1 MPSEET
7 MRQQYLI
14 PARLVRKVR
23 ALSKRQKVPA
33 TEIVRRALDAY
44 TEPKPGA
51 AREDELV
58 DRLLTEAFEM
68 IDQVAGILGDLNR
81 KIDAVQRRI
90 DSGAIRR
97 EAETEMHRWLEANP
111 GAVAGFRKHIAA
123 ES

>member
-1 MPSEET
+1 

-44 TEPKPGA
+44 TEAKPGA
-51 AREDELV
+51 ASEDELV

-68 IDQVAGILGDLNR
+68 IEQVTATLGDLNR
-81 KIDAVQRRI
+81 KIDTVQRRI
-90 DSGAIRR
+90 DSGEIRR
-97 EAETEMHRWLEANP
+97 QAETEMHRWLEANP
-111 GAVAGFRKHIAA
+111 GAVAVFRKHIAA

>member
-1 MPSEET
+1 

-44 TEPKPGA
+44 TEAKPGA
-51 AREDELV
+51 ASEDELV

-68 IDQVAGILGDLNR
+68 IEQVTATLGDLNR
-81 KIDAVQRRI
+81 KIDTVQRRI
-90 DSGAIRR
+90 DSGEIRR
-97 EAETEMHRWLEANP
+97 QAETEMHRWLEANP
-111 GAVAGFRKHIAA
+111 GAVAEFRKHIAA